1 MFLNGFE
8 IEFVDNKRLDEWVTE
23 ERLDTRKVQ
32 YPRKDGLTTGASG
45 TGTSTPN
52 RIKVENISILSQ
64 SRPASP
70 LSIPP
75 VVHNNDPT
83 VLSAALQKKIARKR
97 KVVDNEVRF
106 KFLLRTVVYY
116 SLIC

>member
-1 MFLNGFE
+1 MLNKYFINVE
-8 IEFVDNKRLDEWVTE
+8 LLIYNLFIFHFIDNKRLDEWVTE

-32 YPRKDGLTTGASG
+32 YPRKDGMTTGTSG
-45 TGTSTPN
+45 TGASTPN
-52 RIKVENISILSQ
+52 RKTENISILSQ

-75 VVHNNDPT
+75 IVQNNDPT

-97 KVVDNEVRF
+97 KIVDNEVCMI
-106 KFLLRTVVYY
+106 KF
-116 SLIC
+116 

>member
-1 MFLNGFE
+1 LFTSFL
-8 IEFVDNKRLDEWVTE
+8 DNKRLDEWVTE

-32 YPRKDGLTTGASG
+32 YPRKDGLTTGTAG
-45 TGTSTPN
+45 TGASTPN
-52 RIKVENISILSQ
+52 RKAENISILSQ

-75 VVHNNDPT
+75 TVQNNDAT

-97 KVVDNEVRF
+97 KIVDNEVH
-106 KFLLRTVVYY
+106 LN
-116 SLIC
+116 

>member
-1 MFLNGFE
+1 MYNCLLNF
-8 IEFVDNKRLDEWVTE
+8 IDNKRLDEWVTE

-32 YPRKDGLTTGASG
+32 YPRKDGMTTGTSGTGAS
-45 TGTSTPN
+45 TPK
-52 RIKVENISILSQ
+52 IKVENISILSQ

-75 VVHNNDPT
+75 VAPNNDAT

-97 KVVDNEVRF
+97 KIVDNEVRF
-106 KFLLRTVVYY
+106 NYIYFLT
-116 SLIC
+116 

>member
-1 MFLNGFE
+1 MINYNYLIFINILYLLY
-8 IEFVDNKRLDEWVTE
+8 VLDNKRLDEWVTE

-32 YPRKDGLTTGASG
+32 YPRKDGMTTGTAG
-45 TGTSTPN
+45 TGASTPN
-52 RIKVENISILSQ
+52 RKAENISILSQ

-75 VVHNNDPT
+75 VVQNNDPT

-97 KVVDNEVRF
+97 KIVDNEVY
-106 KFLLRTVVYY
+106 L
-116 SLIC
+116 S